1 MNLVKIFNLKLTDLS
16 KKEIIFIF
24 LTYVL
29 IIIVASLLFCKL
41 YSEKYPYMV
50 DENFNLILKNIPFH
64 HGGLIEN
71 LFNFWKFE
79 QTYLDIKFVL
89 LKMPILPIFITLL
102 SKLSLNFYFIVIAKN
117 ILLFSLLFFVIFSCL
132 KSINI
137 EVKYFGLFI
146 LSIFYNPYNF
156 FTSLNFEYEDFLII
170 VILPSIFCLLI
181 SKLKNR
187 YYLTS
192 VLFFFLYLTK
202 TSMFLLCIV
211 LPLLILFYEKS
222 KEQKIKKF
230 LPTIAVIIAIFS
242 WGSYGYFK
250 TGKFPFGSTLS
261 SINSNALSVALNKN
275 FYLTYPNKSVD
286 LIEDQYII
294 STSIENEWDFFDYFQ
309 KKNNE
314 YLKDNFPRYFKDS
327 FIKMKFIFFG
337 IHTDGV
343 HPDKDGNFRN
353 PIRYSNIFNRLILNT
368 ALIVSIIIFFKNVR
382 YFYKNKIE
390 FYFLSI
396 FSLNIFTH
404 IVAWATSKHLV
415 AISIIGGFY
424 LILKLNKKLRKVSS

>member
-1 MNLVKIFNLKLTDLS
+1 MNLVKIFNLKLTDLN

-24 LTYVL
+24 LIYVL
-29 IIIVASLLFCKL
+29 IIITASLLFCKL

-64 HGGLIEN
+64 HGELIEN
-71 LFNFWKFE
+71 LFNSWKLE

-89 LKMPILPIFITLL
+89 LKMPILPIFITLI
-102 SKLSLNFYFIVIAKN
+102 SKISLNFYFIVITKN
-117 ILLFSLLFFVIFSCL
+117 ILLFSLLFFVIFFCL
-132 KSINI
+132 KSIN
-137 EVKYFGLFI
+137 VKTKYFGLFI
-146 LSIFYNPYNF
+146 LSIFYNPYNVL
-156 FTSLNFEYEDFLII
+156 TSLNFEYEDFLII
-170 VILPSIFCLLI
+170 IILPSIFCLLI

-187 YYLTS
+187 YYLIS

-202 TSMFLLCIV
+202 TSMFILCIV

-222 KEQKIKKF
+222 EEQKIKKF
-230 LPTIAVIIAIFS
+230 LPSLAIVIAIFS
-242 WGSYGYFK
+242 WGSFGYFK
-250 TGKFPFGSTLS
+250 TGKFPFGPTLS

-275 FYLTYPNKSVD
+275 FNLIYPNKSVD
-286 LIEDQYII
+286 LIEDQYVI
-294 STSIENEWDFFDYFQ
+294 SKEIENEWEFFNYFQ

-314 YLKDNFPRYFKDS
+314 YLKNNFTRYLKDC
-327 FIKMKFIFFG
+327 FIKLKFIFFG
-337 IHTDGV
+337 IHKDGV
-343 HPDKDGNFRN
+343 HPDKDGNFKN
-353 PIRYSNIFNRLILNT
+353 PIRYSNIFNKIILNT
-368 ALIVSIIIFFKNVR
+368 ALIIAVIIFFKNIR
-382 YFYKNKIE
+382 YFYKNQIE

-424 LILKLNKKLRKVSS
+424 LILKLSKKTKKFSS

>member
-1 MNLVKIFNLKLTDLS
+1 MNLVKIFNLKLTDLN

-24 LTYVL
+24 LIYVL
-29 IIIVASLLFCKL
+29 IIITASLLFCKL

-64 HGGLIEN
+64 HGELIEN
-71 LFNFWKFE
+71 LFNSWKLE

-89 LKMPILPIFITLL
+89 LKMPILPIFITLI
-102 SKLSLNFYFIVIAKN
+102 SKISLNFYFIVITKN
-117 ILLFSLLFFVIFSCL
+117 ILLFSLLFFVIFFCL
-132 KSINI
+132 KSIN
-137 EVKYFGLFI
+137 VKTKYFGLFI
-146 LSIFYNPYNF
+146 LSIFYNPYNVL
-156 FTSLNFEYEDFLII
+156 TSLNFEYEDFLII
-170 VILPSIFCLLI
+170 IILPSIFCLLI

-187 YYLTS
+187 YYLIS

-202 TSMFLLCIV
+202 TSMFILCIV

-222 KEQKIKKF
+222 EEQKIKKF
-230 LPTIAVIIAIFS
+230 LPSLAIVIAIFS
-242 WGSYGYFK
+242 WGSFGYFK
-250 TGKFPFGSTLS
+250 TGKFPFGPTLS

-275 FYLTYPNKSVD
+275 FNLIYPNKSVD
-286 LIEDQYII
+286 LIEDQYVI
-294 STSIENEWDFFDYFQ
+294 SKEIENEWEFFNYFQ

-314 YLKDNFPRYFKDS
+314 YLKNNFTRYLKDS
-327 FIKMKFIFFG
+327 FIKLKFIFFG
-337 IHTDGV
+337 IHKDGV
-343 HPDKDGNFRN
+343 HPDKDGNFKN
-353 PIRYSNIFNRLILNT
+353 PIRYSNIFNKIILNT
-368 ALIVSIIIFFKNVR
+368 ALIIAVIIFFKNIR
-382 YFYKNKIE
+382 YFYKNQIE

-424 LILKLNKKLRKVSS
+424 LILKLSKKTKKFSS

>member
-1 MNLVKIFNLKLTDLS
+1 M
-16 KKEIIFIF
+16 
-24 LTYVL
+24 
-29 IIIVASLLFCKL
+29 
-41 YSEKYPYMV
+41 
-50 DENFNLILKNIPFH
+50 
-64 HGGLIEN
+64 
-71 LFNFWKFE
+71 KFE

-102 SKLSLNFYFIVIAKN
+102 SKISLNFYFIVITKN
-117 ILLFSLLFFVIFSCL
+117 ILQFSFLFFVIFSCL

-170 VILPSIFCLLI
+170 IILPSIFCLLI

-230 LPTIAVIIAIFS
+230 LPAIAVIIAIFS

-294 STSIENEWDFFDYFQ
+294 STNIENEWDFFDYFQ